1 MLFRTFAGYNKV
13 GPMKMK
19 SSVRILLIALLLISV
34 SIQAADDGFV
44 IKSGFLTGT
53 QYRSLNGIDRQK
65 YAMGLIDGIL
75 LSPFFGA
82 DNKRL
87 AWLELCATGMNGEQ
101 IVAIL
106 DKYLREN
113 PARWHESMNTLTYFS
128 MKQECGR

>member
-1 MLFRTFAGYNKV
+1 
-13 GPMKMK
+13 
-19 SSVRILLIALLLISV
+19 VRSLLIALLLVSG
-34 SIQAADDGFV
+34 SIQAADDDVV
-44 IKSGFLTGT
+44 IKSGYLTGT
-53 QYRSLNGIDRQK
+53 QYRSLNSIDRQK

-82 DNKRL
+82 DKKRL
-87 AWLELCATGMNGEQ
+87 AWLESCATGMNGEQ

-113 PARWHESMNTLTYFS
+113 PARWHESMNALAYFS